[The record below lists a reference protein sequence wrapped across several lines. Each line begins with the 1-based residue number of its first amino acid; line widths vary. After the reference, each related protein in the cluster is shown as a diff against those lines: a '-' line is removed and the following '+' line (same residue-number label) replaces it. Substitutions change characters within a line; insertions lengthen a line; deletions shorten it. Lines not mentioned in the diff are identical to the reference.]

1 MQEASSAVSVVV
13 GLTGGI
19 GSGKSAVADL
29 LVAHGAALV
38 DADVVAREVVVPGG
52 PAFAPLVERFGEG
65 ILDGD
70 GTIDRQRLADLAF
83 ADKESVAALNEITHP
98 AIGIAMIEQVSH
110 AAETS
115 EIVLVAVPLLTELHR
130 ETLGLG
136 AVVVVDCPT
145 ELAIERLVRFRSFP
159 EQDARARVAAQMS
172 REERVKMADFVIENT
187 GDLPSLSAQVDDLWP
202 RLVALG
208 S

>member
-1 MQEASSAVSVVV
+1 MSVVV

-38 DADVVAREVVVPGG
+38 DADVVARQVVVPGG